1 MKKLIALCISLVI
14 LATPV
19 IAEVN
24 QESYQNLII
33 KSPIEFET
41 FNTQRITVHSMQVK
55 SYETGIVKI
64 VLIYEVTWQNGEHE
78 AITRVIELKPGYD
91 YYNESVVD
99 GKVY

>member
-1 MKKLIALCISLVI
+1 MKKLAILCASLVI

-33 KSPIEFET
+33 KSPIGFET
-41 FNTQRITVHSMQVK
+41 FNTQRITIHSMQVK

-64 VLIYEVTWQNGEHE
+64 VFIYEVTWQNGEHE

-99 GKVY
+99 GRVY